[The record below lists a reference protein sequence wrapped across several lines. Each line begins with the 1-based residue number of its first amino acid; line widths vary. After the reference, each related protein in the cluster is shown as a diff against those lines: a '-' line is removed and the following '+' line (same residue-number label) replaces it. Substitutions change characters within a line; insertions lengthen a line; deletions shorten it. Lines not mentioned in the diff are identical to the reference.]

1 MGLLF
6 DGIGIQTAV
15 VHNSGGFGHLG
26 DAIHSGEHLYHRL
39 LAYRAYIPLGV
50 LLLTLAAAACYGAS
64 SVLQQREAHRAPARM
79 TMSLGLIWHLL
90 KRPMWLLGNLAG
102 FVAFALQFLALRHGS
117 LALVQPLLVTGL
129 VFALAGSAALDHRRP
144 SRSEFMWMVLTMAGL
159 ALFIAVAQPG
169 PGLARGSNLGW
180 ALLGLATAAGVG
192 VLVLM
197 ASAWRR
203 WRALSLGIAAGLL
216 GGLLSA
222 LIERTAHRF
231 DHGFVHAL
239 VGWSP
244 YALCVV
250 ALFGLI
256 LTQSAYQA
264 GDIRLSLPA
273 LTVTEPI
280 TAILI
285 GQILLGEHISLTV
298 AAVFGEVVGLGLMA
312 LGVFGLGQ
320 AAGTALGGEPAPREA
335 TTVA

>member
-1 MGLLF
+1 M
-6 DGIGIQTAV
+6 
-15 VHNSGGFGHLG
+15 HKSGGFAHLG
-26 DAIHSGEHLYHRL
+26 TAIDSGEHLYHRL

-50 LLLTLAAAACYGAS
+50 LLLTLAAAACYAAS

-79 TMSLGLIWHLL
+79 AMSLGLIWHLL
-90 KRPMWLLGNLAG
+90 QRPMWLLGNVAG

-129 VFALAGSAALDHRRP
+129 VFALAGAAALDHRRP
-144 SRSEFMWMVLTMAGL
+144 SAREFMCMALTMGGL
-159 ALFIAVAQPG
+159 AVFIAVSQPG
-169 PGLARGSNLGW
+169 PGLARGSNLEW
-180 ALLGLATAAGVG
+180 ALLGLVTAAGVG
-192 VLVLM
+192 VLVL
-197 ASAWRR
+197 AATAWPH

-216 GGLLSA
+216 GGVLSA

-231 DHGFVHAL
+231 DHGVVHAL

-250 ALFGLI
+250 AIFGLI

-280 TAILI
+280 AAIII
-285 GQILLGEHISLTV
+285 GQVILGEHIRLTPL
-298 AAVFGEVVGLGLMA
+298 AVVGEVVGLGLMA
-312 LGVFGLGQ
+312 LGVFGLGLV
-320 AAGTALGGEPAPREA
+320 AGNTLGGEPTPRQA
-335 TTVA
+335 TVA